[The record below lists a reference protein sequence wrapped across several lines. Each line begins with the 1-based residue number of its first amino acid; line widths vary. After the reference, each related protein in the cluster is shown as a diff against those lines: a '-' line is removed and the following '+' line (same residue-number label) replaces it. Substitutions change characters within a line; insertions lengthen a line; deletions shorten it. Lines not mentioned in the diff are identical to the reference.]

1 MARKRT
7 RIPLNVFLNARLVGR
22 LRRES
27 SGAIDFQY
35 DPTWL
40 AWEHALPVSFSLPL
54 REDRFIGGPVIAV
67 FENLLPDNDAIR
79 RRLAERARA
88 EGHDAFSL
96 LAAVGRDCAGALQF
110 LPEGEDPGPAGGI
123 SGRRTDSGEIARILS
138 DLRRTPLG
146 VGTNEAF
153 RISIAGAQEKT
164 ALLRWKNKWH
174 IPHGA
179 TATTH
184 ILKPQIGRLENGI
197 DLSQSVENE
206 HLCMKLIAALDLPV
220 ATTEIQEF
228 EGKQVLVVERFDRRW
243 AKDGRLLRLPQEDCC
258 QALSVP
264 PTLKYESD
272 GGPGMRQITEL
283 LKASDEPE
291 ADVTTFFKAQI
302 VFWLLG
308 ATDGHA
314 KNFSIHLAPG
324 GRFSLAPLYDV
335 MSAQPNVDA
344 GQIRRN
350 QMKLAMAVGDRRHR
364 VVDTVLPR
372 HFLQTAKTCGLSAGT
387 VKQVLGQIRE
397 ACPTAIDRTLAELP
411 QGFPEPL
418 AQSIV
423 EGLRRR
429 VIALD
434 QAAV

>member
-79 RRLAERARA
+79 RRLAERSRA

-197 DLSQSVENE
+197 ELSQSCRKDFLSPWLSRSLRVS
-206 HLCMKLIAALDLPV
+206 AA
-220 ATTEIQEF
+220 A
-228 EGKQVLVVERFDRRW
+228 
-243 AKDGRLLRLPQEDCC
+243 
-258 QALSVP
+258 
-264 PTLKYESD
+264 
-272 GGPGMRQITEL
+272 
-283 LKASDEPE
+283 
-291 ADVTTFFKAQI
+291 
-302 VFWLLG
+302 
-308 ATDGHA
+308 
-314 KNFSIHLAPG
+314 
-324 GRFSLAPLYDV
+324 
-335 MSAQPNVDA
+335 
-344 GQIRRN
+344 
-350 QMKLAMAVGDRRHR
+350 
-364 VVDTVLPR
+364 
-372 HFLQTAKTCGLSAGT
+372 
-387 VKQVLGQIRE
+387 
-397 ACPTAIDRTLAELP
+397 
-411 QGFPEPL
+411 
-418 AQSIV
+418 
-423 EGLRRR
+423 
-429 VIALD
+429 
-434 QAAV
+434 